1 MAADRHIPG
10 LVRCFKTETILLHA
24 KITGGGNGVTCTV
37 EEPFEF
43 GSIISSITYAAE
55 GDYDIVFTEKF
66 PQLVGLGDPCV
77 VSATADRKVQWT
89 AIDVAAGTASILATT
104 AGVAADLTTS
114 EDVYLT
120 LIVRNRGT
128 LAD

>member
-24 KITGGGNGVTCTV
+24 KITGGGNAATCTV
-37 EEPFEF
+37 NEPFEF
-43 GSIISSITYAAE
+43 GSIISSITRAGE

-66 PQLVGLGDPCV
+66 PQLVGLPMPGV
-77 VSATADRKVQWT
+77 VSGTTDRKVQWT

-104 AGVAADLTTS
+104 AGLAADLETT

-120 LIVRNRGT
+120 LYVRNRGT